1 MSLGLVAYGSSS
13 EDEDE
18 SEVGSSALKPEVRVT
33 STNRSSKMT
42 TNFAEEEEDDE
53 FLHKKVDQSLIERP
67 KIEKGKVKI
76 SIPSLSSFREENGD
90 RARPASKQKDKLSG
104 LIGML
109 PPPRSGI
116 SFVKTDD
123 TDDPKGGASSKPI
136 KATVR
141 SLVPDTVRN
150 RKIATATEPKPSKA
164 SRQAAAEVDEDP
176 DEGSSGD
183 FFGVYSEEKVP
194 QISSDEISDL
204 VRKRAARMKAV
215 EEPEPEPE
223 ASSTSMQW
231 ESSDSAQ
238 QPSSADIQQLI
249 GHRGTKRKLQE
260 DIQFIDISQDQL
272 TSKEEWM
279 AHSLQ
284 AETEYQPRGMADD
297 PATGTKKKHQIT
309 YLAHQAKAN
318 EHELQAMW
326 SANRH
331 AKMQTQNK
339 YGF

>member
-1 MSLGLVAYGSSS
+1 MSLGLVAYASSS
-13 EDEDE
+13 DDEDD
-18 SEVGSSALKPEVRVT
+18 SAGGSSALQPDVRIP
-33 STNRSSKMT
+33 SPHRNSKMA
-42 TNFAEEEEDDE
+42 TNFTEEEEDDE

-67 KIEKGKVKI
+67 KLVKGKVKI
-76 SIPSLSSFREENGD
+76 TIPSLSSFREESGD
-90 RARPASKQKDKLSG
+90 RNRPANKQTDKLSG

-123 TDDPKGGASSKPI
+123 TDDPKGGSSKPN
-136 KATVR
+136 KATVT

-150 RKIATATEPKPSKA
+150 RKAPTATKPSKA
-164 SRQAAAEVDEDP
+164 SRQVAAVVDEDA

-183 FFGVYSEEKVP
+183 FFGVFSEDKVP
-194 QISSDEISDL
+194 QISSDEVSDL
-204 VRKRAARMKAV
+204 VRKRAARMKAF
-215 EEPEPEPE
+215 EEPEQE
-223 ASSTSMQW
+223 ASATSMQW
-231 ESSDSAQ
+231 EASETGFASPQ
-238 QPSSADIQQLI
+238 QPSSEDMQQLI
-249 GHRGTKRKLQE
+249 GHRGTKRKHQE

-272 TSKEEWM
+272 TSKAEWM

-284 AETEYQPRGMADD
+284 AETEYQPRGMTDD
-297 PATGTKKKHQIT
+297 PASGTKKKHQIT